1 MVKNGIELER
11 YSVLMS
17 VYAGEKPEFLKQS
30 IESMLN
36 QTYPTDDFVLVCDGE
51 LTDELD
57 EVVKYYEE
65 NAECFRTLRFKDN
78 VGTGKCANAGIATCK
93 NEYIVKMDSD
103 DISLPQRCEICMY
116 LCTKHP
122 RIDMLGTYIEEFDS
136 EDGSYVATKKTPC
149 GNRQIHE
156 YAKRRNPFNNQT
168 LVYKKSLAQRVG
180 GYSGIKRCED
190 YEFVVKMLAEGA
202 EGRNLNRVLVRYRI
216 TEGNYERRRNWAN
229 TRSFICVR
237 WRIYR
242 SGFSGFMDFVV
253 PCAVQLM
260 LFVLPKSL
268 TGKIY
273 KRFLRN

>member
-1 MVKNGIELER
+1 MLKNGTKLEK

-30 IESMLN
+30 IDSMIN

-57 EVVKYYEE
+57 KVIKEYE
-65 NAECFRTLRFKDN
+65 NTCKCFRTLRFKN
-78 VGTGKCANAGIATCK
+78 NIGTGKCANAGIAACK

-103 DISLPQRCEICMY
+103 DISLPDRCEVSMY

-122 RIDMLGTYIEEFDS
+122 KIDMLGAYIEEFDS
-136 EDGSYVATKKTPC
+136 ESGEFVSIKKTPC
-149 GNRQIHE
+149 GNGDIHR
-156 YAKRRNPFNNQT
+156 YARRRNPFNNQT
-168 LVYKKSLAQRVG
+168 LVYKKSLAQKVG

-190 YEFVVKMLAEGA
+190 YEFVVKMLADGA
-202 EGRNLNRVLVRYRI
+202 RGRNLDKVLVRYRI
-216 TEGNYERRRNWAN
+216 TKGNYERRKNWAN
-229 TRSFICVR
+229 TRSFISVR

-242 SGFSGFMDFVV
+242 SGFSHLSDFVV
-253 PCAVQLM
+253 PCAVQLV